1 MKLIKNPEYGLYEKD
16 NQIFCDS
23 LQVAETFGRQ
33 HKHILD
39 TISKLT
45 EPTSGL
51 SEKFTQRNFALSSY
65 KDSSGKLNKM
75 YLLTKDGFAVTVMEF
90 KTKKAR
96 KFKEAYIERFNQ
108 MEDFIKS
115 LQTAKLEFPEFTN
128 AIMNAHE
135 EPKNYHFSNEI
146 NMINKIVLGLNAKQF
161 KEQNNID
168 KSANSIRPYLTQEQI
183 KAIETLQRFDI
194 GLVTMEPDYQKRK
207 EMLENYFNKINSMS
221 RKVLKEA

>member
-146 NMINKIVLGLNAKQF
+146 NMINKIITGATIFEICFIL
-161 KEQNNID
+161 
-168 KSANSIRPYLTQEQI
+168 SIPPSTTKKVTQ
-183 KAIETLQRFDI
+183 I
-194 GLVTMEPDYQKRK
+194 GKHV
-207 EMLENYFNKINSMS
+207 FA
-221 RKVLKEA
+221 V

>member
-23 LQVAETFGRQ
+23 LQVAETFRKR
-33 HKHILD
+33 HSDVLRTVENILKED
-39 TISKLT
+39 
-45 EPTSGL
+45 SGL
-51 SEKFTQRNFALSSY
+51 SENFTQRNFALSTY
-65 KDSSGKLNKM
+65 KDISGKQNKM
-75 YLLTKDGFAVTVMEF
+75 YLLTKDGFAIVTMGF
-90 KTKKAR
+90 TGKKAMQ
-96 KFKEAYIERFNQ
+96 FKEMYIKRFNQ
-108 MEDFIKS
+108 MEQFIQS
-115 LQTAKLEFPEFTN
+115 LETAKLEFPEFTN

-168 KSANSIRPYLTQEQI
+168 KSVNSIRPYLTQEQI

-207 EMLENYFNKINSMS
+207 EMLGNYFVKINE
-221 RKVLKEA
+221 RKLIS